1 MKSYNGLFDKML
13 SEQSMRKAFLDASKG
28 KRKRRDVYR
37 VLRNL
42 DDKTLP
48 DGKVKRGEITKLRNI
63 LADEK
68 LVLHHHEPCRIN
80 EAACQKERD
89 IIKPYF
95 KYEQV
100 VHHLLVNQLKPII
113 MHGFYEFSC
122 GSIPERGC
130 HFGKRHIERWLQS
143 YPEGQIVYVLKM
155 DIHHFFESVDHDI
168 LKKML
173 SEVIRDKK
181 FLRLLFKV
189 IDHHDKGLPLGYY
202 TSQWLANFYL
212 KRFDHYV
219 KEVLQADHYM
229 RYMDDMIITDT
240 DPARL
245 HAIRVGVAE
254 YLGVNLHLELK
265 SNWQVF
271 PLAEHPQDKSGRA
284 LDFMGFK
291 FYRNCTTLRKSIL
304 FRARRKANRIAAKY
318 RKKLPVTWKDAT
330 AMVSYM
336 GWFIYTRTYKYFRRY
351 IKTKVC
357 ISTMRWI
364 VSKHSRK
371 EQKKHDRLENRQR
384 NAGRETRRGRWLFE
398 YQDCVPA

>member
-1 MKSYNGLFDKML
+1 MKSYNGLFDNML
-13 SEQSMRKAFLDASKG
+13 SEQSMRKAFQDAAKG
-28 KRKRRDVYR
+28 KRKRRDVQR

-48 DGKVKRGEITKLRNI
+48 DGRVKRGEISKLRTI

-113 MHGFYEFSC
+113 MHGFYEYSC
-122 GSIPERGC
+122 GSIPDRGC
-130 HFGKRHIERWLQS
+130 HFGKKNMERWLRKFS
-143 YPEGQIVYVLKM
+143 EDKTVYILKM
-155 DIHHFFESVDHDI
+155 DIRHFFESVDHDI
-168 LKKML
+168 LKSML
-173 SEVIRDKK
+173 SKVIRDKK
-181 FLRLLFKV
+181 FLRLLFRV

-212 KRFDHYV
+212 KAFDHYV
-219 KEVLQADHYM
+219 KEVLGAECYA
-229 RYMDDMIITDT
+229 RYMDDMVIADT
-240 DPARL
+240 DIQKL
-245 HAIRVGVAE
+245 HAIHVGVEE
-254 YLGVNLHLELK
+254 YLGNHLNLTLK
-265 SNWQVF
+265 DNWQIF
-271 PLAEHPQDKSGRA
+271 PIAQHPQDKHGRA

-291 FYRNCTTLRKSIL
+291 FYRRCTTLRKSIL

-336 GWFIYTRTYKYFRRY
+336 GWFIYTCTYKYFRRY
-351 IKTKVC
+351 IKSKVC
-357 ISTMRWI
+357 ISTMKWI

-371 EQKKHDRLENRQR
+371 EQKINDRLENRQR
-384 NAGRETRRGRWLFE
+384 NPSRETRRGRWLFE
-398 YQDCVPA
+398 YPDCLPA